1 MLRTAFM
8 TAVLAAFVGLLLVG
22 LGNATYLRNFA
33 WKTEETLWSDASTK
47 AADHFRPHHNLGV
60 AYEEQGRF
68 QEALR
73 EFETALDSK
82 ALNRRTEKVV
92 AYYQL
97 GRVFNQLGD
106 LQKAKSLYEKALAID
121 PRLTPALSGLA
132 VLYEAKGN
140 PGKALDYMERALEAD
155 SEDPYVNFNLGLHYL
170 KQGAMDRAQWHFQKA
185 AMDEALRGATHLHLG
200 VISKQKGQLGRASMH
215 FSVAAA
221 AKPKDVTPHLHL
233 LELYHGAGLREKSRQ
248 EGEILL
254 DMIGRDEALFRQTV
268 DLVLMKGSGHDVLLS
283 DDVVFPVLYQ
293 VLSKRMDDHTIQLS
307 YLKKVLD
314 KYGKIE

>member
-1 MLRTAFM
+1 
-8 TAVLAAFVGLLLVG
+8 LLLAG
-22 LGNATYLRNFA
+22 LGHATYLRNFA
-33 WKTEETLWSDASTK
+33 WKTEQTLWADAAMK
-47 AADHFRPHHNLGV
+47 APDQFRPHHNLGV

-132 VLYEAKGN
+132 VVYEAKGN

-185 AMDEALRGATHLHLG
+185 AMDEALRGATHLYLG